1 MYVYIFIKLSPILIQ
16 SPKWTGN
23 SIVKISIW
31 NLCLNSN
38 IDHKCKT
45 LSTNTQ
51 SAYIHINSNTRVTS
65 FRVMLFNTDE
75 NYWLASRKKRSQ
87 MSHNNSKQPCDAV
100 RHLSFFPNR
109 VRRYFGKQLLHTPA
123 KMRREP
129 ILMIMT
135 FFLYFSFD
143 RSQQKRTKNS
153 TLLYIRSLSPQSPH
167 VCVCRLFFGGRGRR
181 QKTNAKEPKF
191 SFSR

>member
-1 MYVYIFIKLSPILIQ
+1 MFLILIGQ
-16 SPKWTGN
+16 VILLWKSAFEIYAWARTSTTGA
-23 SIVKISIW
+23 SV
-31 NLCLNSN
+31 
-38 IDHKCKT
+38 KCKT

-51 SAYIHINSNTRVTS
+51 SAYIHINSNTHVTS
-65 FRVMLFNTDE
+65 FRVMLFNTDK

-87 MSHNNSKQPCDAV
+87 MSHYNSKQPCDAV
-100 RHLSFFPNR
+100 QHLFFLSEQNSSILWQTVAP
-109 VRRYFGKQLLHTPA
+109 YTPA

-143 RSQQKRTKNS
+143 CSQQKRTKNL

-167 VCVCRLFFGGRGRR
+167 VCVSRLFFGGRGRR
-181 QKTNAKEPKF
+181 QMDNAKEPKF